1 MCSPWNPTG
10 GEMVGAHRA
19 RGVGST
25 PTPALIPASSAGPPP
40 VYHIAAKLVKA
51 GTLNIVLRKNQPPTF
66 NPHSAW
72 PPAPILPVCS
82 ELAATLDSPHGACYH
97 TSIVCCS

>member
-1 MCSPWNPTG
+1 MTSRKLLADLPRGMCSPWNPTG

-51 GTLNIVLRKNQPPTF
+51 GTLTIVPRTDQPP
-66 NPHSAW
+66 
-72 PPAPILPVCS
+72 PPTPIQHCPRANSSSLFRTGGK
-82 ELAATLDSPHGACYH
+82 A
-97 TSIVCCS
+97 